1 MALALT
7 VLAVVPWPAT
17 PSVLAQDR
25 EAMKIRQTAGPYEVG
40 VLMESSNLSL
50 GRVRFIIT
58 VDDRA
63 SGEPVTGANIVIRT
77 KHQADGTEGWASA
90 FTVPRFPGTYH
101 AQTRFA
107 TPGAYLISIEIEGP
121 LGKGTALVESLQI
134 PDVRRFTS
142 GSFVFL
148 GMLLIMVAG
157 ATYVW
162 WSATREKKRRASLAI
177 SPDERADG
185 PAGES
190 GEGPGNGG
198 RD

>member
-1 MALALT
+1 MSKAKYSSSVLIALALT
-7 VLAVVPWPAT
+7 VLAVLPWPAT
-17 PSVLAQDR
+17 PPVLAQDR

-58 VDDRA
+58 VEDQA

-90 FTVPRFPGTYH
+90 FTVPRF
-101 AQTRFA
+101 
-107 TPGAYLISIEIEGP
+107 PGAYLISIEIEGP

-177 SPDERADG
+177 SADGRADG